1 MDISALLH
9 NIALIALPLL
19 FGITLHEAAHGWVA
33 KQCGDRTAWLLG
45 RVSLNPARHIDW
57 FGTVFLPILMLVVSS
72 FTFAFGWAKPVPI
85 TWQNLNNPRRDAAL
99 VAAAGPLANLVMA
112 IFWACIAKL
121 GLFVTTVSPTI
132 PATWTAQFAYATGLF
147 GINLN
152 VLLMLLNLLP
162 LPPLDGSRILSSLL
176 PPALAAQYARL
187 EPYGIWILLGL
198 FALGGLNRLLLP
210 PVFLVTS
217 LIRQTIGV

>member
-19 FGITLHEAAHGWVA
+19 FGITLHEAAHCWVA